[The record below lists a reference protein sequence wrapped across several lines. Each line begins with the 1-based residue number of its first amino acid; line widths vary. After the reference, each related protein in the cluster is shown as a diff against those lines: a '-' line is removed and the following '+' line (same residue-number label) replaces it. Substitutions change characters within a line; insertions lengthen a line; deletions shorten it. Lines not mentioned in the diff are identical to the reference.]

1 MSRLL
6 FFKLE
11 TRARRL
17 LTLQGLRQWSLAPC
31 WPAKNTPKRLQSDAT
46 ALSYFIL
53 KKIVLIWS
61 VWLFLMCEV
70 DVTQQNSVP
79 ALRLW
84 QRLSASLAGRKKER
98 NLCRAREHSL
108 PWVAFAQ
115 PWILSWKCF
124 LLWKRLRAAWKMTS
138 LVFLTVFLQ
147 KSATFYA
154 VLGPR
159 PNSTWCSETIFLLA
173 SHKFERFVS

>member
-53 KKIVLIWS
+53 KKIVLILLS
-61 VWLFLMCEV
+61 LTFL
-70 DVTQQNSVP
+70 DVRSWRDAAEFRPGTP
-79 ALRLW
+79 TLAAA
-84 QRLSASLAGRKKER
+84 QRFAGRQEER
-98 NLCRAREHSL
+98 NLCRARENSL

-159 PNSTWCSETIFLLA
+159 PNSTWCCETIFLLA